1 VITEKSDNN
10 FDDNRT
16 DMERY
21 VAAHTH
27 RFEFTKHLQMWY
39 FAALNELGGR
49 RPSRTSNPPVASSN
63 PADCTPKSRISID
76 VSLTTTKPVQ
86 NKRTY
91 ETTRQQLSAV
101 EAIFDDIGG
110 YLTDRAEP

>member
-1 VITEKSDNN
+1 
-10 FDDNRT
+10 
-16 DMERY
+16 
-21 VAAHTH
+21 
-27 RFEFTKHLQMWY
+27 
-39 FAALNELGGR
+39 
-49 RPSRTSNPPVASSN
+49 
-63 PADCTPKSRISID
+63 
-76 VSLTTTKPVQ
+76 LTTTKPVQ